1 MIIML
6 KNRKLRIVGLILLVL
21 LANSS
26 GAQIIGTSLPR
37 DIKTTESYLFYL
49 HGGVVTVLGNN
60 AINQSA
66 PEWGPYE
73 YLNIL
78 DSLRSR
84 RFNVISENRKEGID
98 DSIYVNRIAAQID
111 SLSKGGVKADR
122 ILVIGASAGWNIALH
137 VSAKL
142 KNKDIRYVIMG
153 GCWPDSYEDYQGL
166 ELYGHFLSIIE
177 KSDPHKT
184 CSRIFDNREQLSS
197 FQEIELNTGLS
208 HGFMYKGRKEWIDPI
223 VRWFRKM

>member
-1 MIIML
+1 ML
-6 KNRKLRIVGLILLVL
+6 KDYKLRMIALILFVL

-26 GAQIIGTSLPR
+26 GAQTIGTSLPQ
-37 DIKTTESYLFYL
+37 DIKTPESYLFYL

-60 AINQSA
+60 AINESV

-78 DSLRSR
+78 DSLRIQG
-84 RFNVISENRKEGID
+84 FNVISENRKEGID
-98 DSIYVNRIAAQID
+98 DSIYVNRITAQID
-111 SLSKGGVKADR
+111 SLSKTGVKAGK

-153 GCWPDSYEDYQGL
+153 GCWPDTYKDYQGI

-184 CSRIFDNREQLSS
+184 CSRIFDNRKQLSS

-223 VRWFRKM
+223 VGWFRKM